1 MGYIEKILAP
11 DEVLIAKARFHSLY
25 YVFAFAQ
32 VGSPTVPIVD

>member
-25 YVFAFAQ
+25 YVFAYGTFA
-32 VGSPTVPIVD
+32 SPDN